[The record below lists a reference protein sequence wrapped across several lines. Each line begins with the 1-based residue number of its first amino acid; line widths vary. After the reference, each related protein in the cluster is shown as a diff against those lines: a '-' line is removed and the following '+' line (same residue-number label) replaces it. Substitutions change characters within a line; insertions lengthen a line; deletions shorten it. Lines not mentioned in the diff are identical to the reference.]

1 MGFRDLHQLTPRV
14 YELRRNDILSIADEG
29 GVYSNPSTEVIWGN
43 TNRVPIPNRCELLM
57 RMQCSLQ
64 FFDQSSTLD
73 RDKLLFCIMYDAF
86 VVT

>member
-1 MGFRDLHQLTPRV
+1 
-14 YELRRNDILSIADEG
+14 
-29 GVYSNPSTEVIWGN
+29 
-43 TNRVPIPNRCELLM
+43 
-57 RMQCSLQ
+57 MQCSLQ